1 MSTDDRTWGSDW
13 AVALRVWAERN
24 GQALLGPGRV
34 ELLEGIDRWHSISA
48 AARRMGMSYRHAWLL
63 VQSANEAAGEPLV
76 VTATG
81 GLRGGG
87 ARLTEQG
94 RWAVAAYRELEARL
108 RRTAESFWP
117 RLARDADADALHVA
131 APVSLEEVLGQLL
144 ADYAVREPS
153 VRVRA
158 VFGASDEL
166 ADHLLAGAPADLF
179 VTADPGQLDRL
190 RAHRLLT
197 PGRPTVLA
205 GNILA
210 AIATADRLVEV
221 RKAADLC
228 RPDVRRIALAAPS
241 CPLGGY
247 TRAYLEG
254 LGLYDALARRALEV
268 DNARA
273 VLAAVRAGQ
282 ADVGLAYGS
291 DAVSAIDCRI
301 LFRARRLPQ
310 PIRYAAAVLSIG
322 RHPERASALVDFLA
336 SPAASR
342 RFRRCGFLSTPDGN

>member
-1 MSTDDRTWGSDW
+1 MSTNDRAWGNDW

-48 AARRMGMSYRHAWLL
+48 AARQMGMSYRHAWLL

-81 GLRGGG
+81 GTHGGG

-94 RWAVAAYRELEARL
+94 RWAVAAYRELEAQL
-108 RRTAESFWP
+108 QRTAEGLWP
-117 RLARDADADALHVA
+117 RLAQDADALHVA

-166 ADHLLAGAPADLF
+166 ADHLLAGTQADLF
-179 VTADPGQLDRL
+179 LTADPKQLDRL
-190 RAHRLLT
+190 RAHRLLR
-197 PGRPTVLA
+197 PGGSTVLA
-205 GNILA
+205 GNTLA
-210 AIATADRLVEV
+210 AIAPADRPLEV
-221 RKAADLC
+221 RKPSDLR
-228 RPDVRRIALAAPS
+228 RPNVSRIALAAS
-241 CPLGGY
+241 RCPLGGY

-254 LGLYDALARRALEV
+254 LGLYDALAHRVLEV

-273 VLAAVRAGQ
+273 VLAAVRAGR

-291 DAVSAIDCRI
+291 DAAYAAGCRI
-301 LFRARRLPQ
+301 LFRVRRLPE
-310 PIRYAAAVLSIG
+310 PIRYAAAVLSLG
-322 RHPERASALVDFLA
+322 RHPERASALLDFLS
-336 SPAASR
+336 SPAASQ
-342 RFRRCGFLSTPDGN
+342 RFRRCGFLPTPDGN